1 VRRLRSRIGIAAALG
16 VGALVLLAG
25 AQAIPYG
32 RAHDNPTPTQSVRFP
47 DARSQRLFATA
58 CGDCHSDRT
67 RWPWYSNV
75 APMSWLVQK
84 DVDEG
89 RGILN
94 VSEWDK
100 PQPDIGEVVDKIN
113 GGGMPP
119 WQYKLIHGDSDLS
132 KPDRAYLAAA
142 LQRMYRQDP
151 PPTRGRG

>member
-1 VRRLRSRIGIAAALG
+1 MRTLHRRIGLLGTLVVVALG
-16 VGALVLLAG
+16 LLLLA
-25 AQAIPYG
+25 QAVPYG
-32 RAHDNPTPTQSVRFP
+32 RDHADPTATKPVALTS
-47 DARSQRLFATA
+47 ARAERLFTQA

-100 PQPDIGEVVDKIN
+100 PQPDVGEVVEQIR

-119 WQYKLIHGDSDLS
+119 WQYKLIHGDADLS
-132 KPDRAYLAAA
+132 KGDRAFLAAA
-142 LQRMYRQDP
+142 MTELYRRNP
-151 PPTRGRG
+151 PATGGG